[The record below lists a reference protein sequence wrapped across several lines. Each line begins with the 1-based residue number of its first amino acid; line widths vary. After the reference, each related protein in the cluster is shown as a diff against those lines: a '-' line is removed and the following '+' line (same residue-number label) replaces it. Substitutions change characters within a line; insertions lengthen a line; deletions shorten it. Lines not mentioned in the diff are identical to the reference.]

1 MLMIK
6 GLKIKLKPTF
16 LGMCKAMKKQFQD
29 LIPPNT
35 IEQKFVDFLNEQFY
49 DVKDMNEREFIQY
62 ILNIRSEIYPNFLRF
77 KY

>member
-1 MLMIK
+1 MTIK

-16 LGMCKAMKKQFQD
+16 LEMCKAMEKQFQD

-35 IEQKFVDFLNEQFY
+35 IEQEFVNLCNERFRN
-49 DVKDMNEREFIQY
+49 VKDMNECEFIQH
-62 ILNIRSEIYPNFLRF
+62 ILNIRSEIYPNFLQF

>member
-1 MLMIK
+1 MIK
-6 GLKIKLKPTF
+6 GLTIKLKPTF
-16 LGMCKAMKKQFQD
+16 LEMCKAMEKQFQH

-35 IEQKFVDFLNEQFY
+35 IQQEFVDFLNERFR